1 MFSLFGKG
9 KTRGD
14 EPAAKQPGLAPT
26 EDLYSSAA
34 ANALAAAAASTPAV
48 PKASQSTGRCLRGS
62 DILIDLDSLRAA
74 ETVSE
79 LKVCLLG

>member
-1 MFSLFGKG
+1 MFLFGKG

-26 EDLYSSAA
+26 EDMYSSAA
-34 ANALAAAAASTPAV
+34 ANALAAAAASTPV
-48 PKASQSTGRCLRGS
+48 PKASQSTGRCLSGS

-79 LKVCLLG
+79 LKVCLLD